1 MSMDSFLCDINKLGL
16 QAKALGLLS
25 NGFHLFET
33 TCVQETTFCAPNQG
47 SFWAS
52 QQDEEMQIQK
62 QPARTRGGGF
72 QEQISRREG
81 AHAKRVITAAHPW
94 ESHLI
99 KQNDSNTINHI
110 LSHATPYFCFRLG
123 SICISLA
130 LAGTP
135 DVYTDRLSLSSVDH

>member
-1 MSMDSFLCDINKLGL
+1 MDSFLCDVNKLGP
-16 QAKALGLLS
+16 QARALGLLS
-25 NGFHLFET
+25 NGSHLFET
-33 TCVQETTFCAPNQG
+33 TRAQETTFCAPNQG

-72 QEQISRREG
+72 QEQISRRKG

-110 LSHATPYFCFRLG
+110 LSHATPHFLPQTRFHLCLFSSGWDPRCLHG
-123 SICISLA
+123 Q
-130 LAGTP
+130 T
-135 DVYTDRLSLSSVDH
+135 VTQLS

>member
-52 QQDEEMQIQK
+52 QQDEEMQIK
-62 QPARTRGGGF
+62 NSQPGL
-72 QEQISRREG
+72 EEVDSRS
-81 AHAKRVITAAHPW
+81 K
-94 ESHLI
+94 
-99 KQNDSNTINHI
+99 
-110 LSHATPYFCFRLG
+110 
-123 SICISLA
+123 
-130 LAGTP
+130 LAGEKGHMP
-135 DVYTDRLSLSSVDH
+135 KE

>member
-1 MSMDSFLCDINKLGL
+1 MSVDSFLGDVNNLGL

-25 NGFHLFET
+25 NGSHLFEAT
-33 TCVQETTFCAPNQG
+33 HVQETTFCAPNQG

-62 QPARTRGGGF
+62 EPARTRGGGF
-72 QEQISRREG
+72 QEQISRRKG
-81 AHAKRVITAAHPW
+81 AHAKRVITSAHPW

-99 KQNDSNTINHI
+99 KQNDSNTINH
-110 LSHATPYFCFRLG
+110 LPSHATPYFCFRPG
-123 SICISLA
+123 SICVSLA

-135 DVYTDRLSLSSVDH
+135 DIFTDRLSLRSADH